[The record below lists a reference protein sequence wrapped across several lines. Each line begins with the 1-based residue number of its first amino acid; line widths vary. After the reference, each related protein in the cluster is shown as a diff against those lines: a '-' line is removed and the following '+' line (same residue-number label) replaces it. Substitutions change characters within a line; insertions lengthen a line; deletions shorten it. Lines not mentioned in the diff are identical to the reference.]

1 MKDPRVLIIAP
12 RGKMG
17 KLIIKAAADR
27 EISII
32 GAVGAKGRDYIGKD
46 VGEVAELGRMIGAPV
61 VDEIE
66 TLIAECDVIIDF
78 STTELSMQ
86 VIEAAVHYSK
96 PLVCGT
102 TGFTKEQVE
111 KIEEAACKIPLL
123 YAANTSKAVNLMN
136 KILVMAAKVLGEES
150 QIDIIEMHD
159 YLKLDA
165 PSGTAKE
172 MGHTIAES
180 MGKEFD
186 DIAVYGRSGKGV
198 RRDGEI
204 TFHSI
209 RSGDI
214 SSSHTVIFGMMGE
227 RFEITHHAHNWECF
241 ARGAIDCAL
250 FLIDQSAGLYSVKD
264 VIVV

>member
-1 MKDPRVLIIAP
+1 MKEPRILVIAP

-27 EISII
+27 GLPIAGAI
-32 GAVGAKGRDYIGKD
+32 GPRGRDYIGKD
-46 VGEVAELGRMIGAPV
+46 VGEVAQLGRMIGAPV

-66 TLIAECDVIIDF
+66 KLIDQCDVIIDF
-78 STTELSMQ
+78 SMTELSME
-86 VIEAAVHYSK
+86 VIEAAVRHNK

-102 TGFTKEQVE
+102 TGFSKEQVD
-111 KIEEAACKIPLL
+111 KIEEAARKIPLL

-136 KILVMAAKVLGEES
+136 KILAMTAKVLGEES

-159 YLKLDA
+159 HLKLDA
-165 PSGTAKE
+165 PSGTGKE

-180 MGKEFD
+180 MGKDFE

-198 RRDGEI
+198 RKDGEI

-227 RFEITHHAHNWECF
+227 RLEITHHAHNWECF
-241 ARGAIDCAL
+241 ARGAVDCAL
-250 FLIDQSAGLYSVKD
+250 FLIDRPAGSYSVKD